1 MAKNAQKSA
10 EETAKNAQK
19 AANLNN
25 DYIVNVNLI

>member
-19 AANLNN
+19 AANSNN
-25 DYIVNVNLI
+25 D

>member
-19 AANLNN
+19 AATSNN
-25 DYIVNVNLI
+25 D